1 MPNFTTFTQL
11 YSPYIYCKVINP
23 VEIIDFYYQDNQELR
38 ELLMRHSNQVA
49 VKALAVADR
58 HPELNLDRTFLY
70 EGAMLHDIGIFKTDA
85 PSIYCHGSEPYICHG
100 YLGALLLED
109 YGAKNNIDLTRHA
122 RVACRHTGTGLTKE
136 QIIRE
141 NLMLPHCDFIPETA
155 EEKVVCFADKFFS
168 KSKPEFEKTVPQ
180 ALHSLEKFGEETV
193 SRFNKWLEI
202 FL

>member
-1 MPNFTTFTQL
+1 MTDP
-11 YSPYIYCKVINP
+11 IK
-23 VEIIDFYYQDNQELR
+23 IIDFYYQDNRELR
-38 ELLMRHSNQVA
+38 ELLIRHSEQVA
-49 VKALAVADR
+49 GKALSIADN

-70 EGAMLHDIGIFKTDA
+70 DGAMLHDIGIIKTNA
-85 PSIYCHGSEPYICHG
+85 PSIFCYGSEPYICHG
-100 YLGALLLED
+100 YLGALLLEE
-109 YGAKNNIDLTRHA
+109 YGRENNMDLTRHA

-141 NLMLPHCDFIPETA
+141 NLQLPHFDFVPETT

-168 KSKPEFEKTVPQ
+168 KSKPEIEKTVPQ

-193 SRFNKWLEI
+193 NRFNKWLDI